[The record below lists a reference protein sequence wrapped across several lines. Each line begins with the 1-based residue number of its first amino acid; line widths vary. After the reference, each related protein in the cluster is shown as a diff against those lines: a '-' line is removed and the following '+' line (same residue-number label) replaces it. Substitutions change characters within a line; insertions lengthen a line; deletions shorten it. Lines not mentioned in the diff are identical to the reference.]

1 MSEAV
6 TLTKEKVQRYLTDL
20 LGSVSMD
27 RDGDFFVRNGSAQ
40 VFLRVIPFG
49 EKNTIVRIWA
59 PTNHD
64 VPESAE
70 LYHYI
75 ATSSRFYFGALVASP
90 TPQNTANIAFS
101 YSLLGEFLDP
111 DELRSAV
118 SAVAVSA
125 DTIDDEIKEKF
136 GGMRFYES

>member
-20 LGSVSMD
+20 LGSVSLD

-40 VFLRVIPFG
+40 VFLRVVPFG

-59 PTNHD
+59 PTNHG

-75 ATSSRFYFGALVASP
+75 ATCARFYFGALTASP
-90 TPQNTANIAFS
+90 TPANTANIAFS